1 MNMLYMVTLSKQN
14 PSVGFFLLS
23 ELSIDMKV
31 VEGLKV
37 TKISW
42 EVDIKTDQNYKNT
55 ILFLKEKYI
64 FF

>member
-1 MNMLYMVTLSKQN
+1 MYMLYMVTLSKQN

-42 EVDIKTDQNYKNT
+42 KVDIKTDQNYKNT